1 MLSDLYAGNDSMTKD
16 FRTVVW
22 RIKSLGFNAVRIGFN
37 FDTLYQSGYDKPYNM
52 RCNEASAGSLVAS
65 VTPPGGQGWSGS
77 PPRIGGRCNEGIP
90 EDSVYSR
97 FLWACDYIA
106 SQGMYVMVDFHNS
119 GKANQVGDLAFRD
132 VESFINN
139 WEKLVKDLKANPT
152 VSGKLLIDLINEP
165 DAYNIR
171 WEAANG
177 NPGLTDLYLRALD
190 RLYPA
195 CPDCLF
201 VIEGTG
207 QSAAKANWG
216 DGFITNQTTIK
227 EFGGKV
233 SDATPFF
240 EAAVAKPWAKQAI
253 LSPHIYCP
261 SSSKAID
268 GFRGQE
274 MYDRL
279 DNSFGSKIRAPGYCN
294 ADGVCHQFAAI
305 VGETS
310 NNFWTGGQNER
321 DCWVREKRRVEIE
334 RDGERWRDGDG
345 ESPGFQPCPS
355 GSHFGLCSPAAALD
369 DEWTDVRVG
378 AAGALSRLAVDGIR
392 EREREPHTQPP
403 PYPLTPRPLSLLS
416 ELPGLLLRPRRL
428 LRLLLLGLELQQRGH
443 GRHRVLQQPARHRL
457 VQDRLPPPA
466 GAVRRKGALKGILF
480 YERERKREGMRA
492 RVRAGV

>member
-1 MLSDLYAGNDSMTKD
+1 MDGCRPSLLSLQAHQPRARAPPPPPLFLPHTLSASLSLQAYFKGICWFGFNNSYKMLSDLYAGSDSMTKD

-52 RCNEASAGSLVAS
+52 NCAKASPGALVAS
-65 VTPPGGQGWSGS
+65 VTPPGGQGWSGQ
-77 PPRIGGRCNEGIP
+77 PPYVGGRCNEGIP
-90 EDSVYSR
+90 EGSVYSR
-97 FLWACDYIA
+97 FLWAVDIIA

-132 VESFINN
+132 VASFINN
-139 WEKLVKDLKANPT
+139 WEKLTKDLNANPN
-152 VSGKLLIDLINEP
+152 VSGKLMIDLINEP

-177 NPGLTDLYLRALD
+177 NPGLTDMYLQALD
-190 RLYPA
+190 RLYA
-195 CPDCLF
+195 VCSDCLF
-201 VIEGTG
+201 IIEGTG

-240 EAAVAKPWAKQAI
+240 EAAVAKPWAKQAV
-253 LSPHIYCP
+253 LAPHIYCP

-294 ADGVCHQFAAI
+294 ADGVCHQFASI

-310 NNFWTGGQNER
+310 NNFWTGGKNER
-321 DCWVREKRRVEIE
+321 DCWVSYFVLWGR
-334 RDGERWRDGDG
+334 
-345 ESPGFQPCPS
+345 
-355 GSHFGLCSPAAALD
+355 
-369 DEWTDVRVG
+369 
-378 AAGALSRLAVDGIR
+378 R
-392 EREREPHTQPP
+392 ERKRGGGRTHVLYHHCPHHHPTPP
-403 PYPLTPRPLSLLS
+403 APT
-416 ELPGLLLRPRRL
+416 ELPGLLLRPR
-428 LRLLLLGLELQQRGH
+428 
-443 GRHRVLQQPARHRL
+443 
-457 VQDRLPPPA
+457 
-466 GAVRRKGALKGILF
+466 
-480 YERERKREGMRA
+480 
-492 RVRAGV
+492 

>member
-1 MLSDLYAGNDSMTKD
+1 MAPRLTLAVVVTALVLLAAGSGSALSTSGGKVDAYFKGICWFGFNNAYKMLSDLYAGNDSMTKD

-37 FDTLYQSGYDKPYNM
+37 FDTLYQGAYDKPYNM
-52 RCNEASAGSLVAS
+52 NCAKASPGALVAS
-65 VTPPGGQGWSGS
+65 VTPPGGQGWNGQ
-77 PPRIGGRCNEGIP
+77 PPYVGGRCNEGIP
-90 EDSVYSR
+90 DDSVYSR
-97 FLWACDYIA
+97 FLWAVDYIA
-106 SQGMYVMVDFHNS
+106 SQGLYVMVDFHNS

-132 VESFINN
+132 VESFIKN
-139 WEKLVKDLKANPT
+139 WEKLVKDLNANPT
-152 VSGKLLIDLINEP
+152 VSGKLLVDLINEP

-195 CPDCLF
+195 CPNCLF

-240 EAAVAKPWAKQAI
+240 EAAVAKPWAKQAV
-253 LSPHIYCP
+253 LAPHIYCP

-279 DNSFGSKIRAPGYCN
+279 DNSFGGKIRAPGYCN

-321 DCWVREKRRVEIE
+321 DCWNSLASYYGRGDFSGFFYWGWNSNSADTGGIVSSNNP
-334 RDGERWRDGDG
+334 RDIDWSKID
-345 ESPGFQPCPS
+345 
-355 GSHFGLCSPAAALD
+355 
-369 DEWTDVRVG
+369 
-378 AAGALSRLAVDGIR
+378 
-392 EREREPHTQPP
+392 
-403 PYPLTPRPLSLLS
+403 SL
-416 ELPGLLLRPRRL
+416 RQ
-428 LRLLLLGLELQQRGH
+428 LGL
-443 GRHRVLQQPARHRL
+443 
-457 VQDRLPPPA
+457 
-466 GAVRRKGALKGILF
+466 
-480 YERERKREGMRA
+480 
-492 RVRAGV
+492 

>member
-37 FDTLYQSGYDKPYNM
+37 FDTLYQGAYDKPYNM
-52 RCNEASAGSLVAS
+52 NCAKASPGALVAS
-65 VTPPGGQGWSGS
+65 VTPPGGQGWNGQ
-77 PPRIGGRCNEGIP
+77 PPYVGGRCNEGIP
-90 EDSVYSR
+90 DDSVYSR
-97 FLWACDYIA
+97 FLWAVDYIA
-106 SQGMYVMVDFHNS
+106 SQGLYVMVDFHNS

-132 VESFINN
+132 VDSFINN
-139 WEKLVKDLKANPT
+139 WEKLVKDLNANPT
-152 VSGKLLIDLINEP
+152 VSGKLLVDLINEP

-195 CPDCLF
+195 CPNCLF

-216 DGFITNQTTIK
+216 DGFITNKTTIK

-240 EAAVAKPWAKQAI
+240 EAAVAKPWAKQAV
-253 LSPHIYCP
+253 LAPHIYCP

-279 DNSFGSKIRAPGYCN
+279 DNSFGGKIRAPGYCN

-321 DCWVREKRRVEIE
+321 DCWVSFFCWSGNEREGEEAGRGWPPPPTRGRTPNSPSTHCLTRRPSPSLPFPKNSLASYYG
-334 RDGERWRDGDG
+334 RGDF
-345 ESPGFQPCPS
+345 SGFFYWGWNS
-355 GSHFGLCSPAAALD
+355 NSAD
-369 DEWTDVRVG
+369 TG
-378 AAGALSRLAVDGIR
+378 ACARAR
-392 EREREPHTQPP
+392 EREAETEKERHAALSSAFFPIFLIP
-403 PYPLTPRPLSLLS
+403 SLLS
-416 ELPGLLLRPRRL
+416 TRR
-428 LRLLLLGLELQQRGH
+428 
-443 GRHRVLQQPARHRL
+443 RHRVLQQPPRH
-457 VQDRLPPPA
+457 
-466 GAVRRKGALKGILF
+466 
-480 YERERKREGMRA
+480 
-492 RVRAGV
+492 